1 MNLKPQYKYDLI
13 ETLYSGQAFRW
24 SPLNGGGDDTNP
36 WHEAIIGDQRV
47 RLRQIE
53 NEIQLD
59 QQGSSPQ
66 NSERISDYLRLED
79 NLSEIYSDLCTDKY
93 LQKAIDQYQG
103 LHILRQEPWECLITF
118 ICSANNNIPRIRTIV
133 ERLCDTLGT
142 EKVDE
147 SGSYHCFPTSLQIN
161 EVGEEGLRK
170 LGLGFRAKYVSAASR
185 LDLEGEINVNEL
197 RGLKYEFVL
206 AELMKIPGVGDKV
219 ANCVMLF
226 SLDQLNAFPVDV
238 WVKRVLRENYYGD
251 VTSIPDTKL
260 REWAQTY
267 FGRYS
272 GYANQYLFHNR
283 RLSGD

>member
-1 MNLKPQYKYDLI
+1 MNLKSPHKYDLI

-24 SPLNGGGDDTNP
+24 SPLNRGGDDVNA
-36 WHEAIIGDQRV
+36 WHEAIIGDQRI

-53 NEIQLD
+53 DEIQVEE
-59 QQGSSPQ
+59 QGSTTT
-66 NSERISDYLRLED
+66 NFGLISKYLRLED

-93 LQKAIDQYQG
+93 LQKAITQYQG
-103 LHILRQEPWECLITF
+103 LRILRQEPWECLITF
-118 ICSANNNIPRIRTIV
+118 ICSANNNIPRIRNIV
-133 ERLCDTLGT
+133 GRLCETLGT
-142 EKVDE
+142 VKIDE

-161 EVGEEGLRK
+161 EVGEEGLRE

-185 LDLEGEINVNEL
+185 LDLEGAINVNEL
-197 RGLKYEFVL
+197 RGQKYEFIL
-206 AELMKIPGVGDKV
+206 AELLKIPGVGDKV

-238 WVKRVLRENYYGD
+238 WVKRVLRENYFED
-251 VTSIPDTKL
+251 LESIPDTKL

-283 RLSGD
+283 RLADD